1 MYGYIKIVILVAII
15 ETLHFRNVNKKAMQN
30 KKKSILIRK
39 RSIGMTYIGTVWI
52 VTKYLY
58 SEIKINEPC
67 ILSAYNSPISF
78 SRKMIQ
84 SAETIP
90 NFDMDRFDWQWKK
103 FVDAKLSEEHN
114 TTLARRRNQARSRR
128 LVLKA

>member
-1 MYGYIKIVILVAII
+1 MYD
-15 ETLHFRNVNKKAMQN
+15 
-30 KKKSILIRK
+30 
-39 RSIGMTYIGTVWI
+39 
-52 VTKYLY
+52 
-58 SEIKINEPC
+58 EPC
-67 ILSAYNSPISF
+67 MLSVYNSPISF

-103 FVDAKLSEEHN
+103 FVDEKLSEEHN

-128 LVLKA
+128 LILKT